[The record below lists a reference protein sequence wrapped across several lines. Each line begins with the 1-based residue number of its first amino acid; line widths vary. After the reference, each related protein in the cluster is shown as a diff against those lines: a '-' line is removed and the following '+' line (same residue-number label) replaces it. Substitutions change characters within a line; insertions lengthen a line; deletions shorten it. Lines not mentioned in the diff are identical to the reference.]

1 MHQGSLPR
9 LVVAL
14 ENHHHCL
21 WAQGRPQGRARPAPR
36 RDAALLSSRASL
48 ITALEVSEFV
58 NIIKASIPGREQQA
72 QSLQMSARDGF
83 GWPCAVQSPGFGQ
96 D

>member
-1 MHQGSLPR
+1 MDQGSLPR

-14 ENHHHCL
+14 ENHHHRL
-21 WAQGRPQGRARPAPR
+21 RAQGRPQGRARLAPH
-36 RDAALLSSRASL
+36 RDTTLVSSRARL

-83 GWPCAVQSPGFGQ
+83 GSPCTVQSPGCGQ